1 MITTPPRI
9 RTTLASHRHARCT
22 CAPATN
28 LLPELRDLLH
38 CAACTADPLLIYGS
52 QDRLLSSFHLCET
65 YRQSK
70 FKTHSFRRRRE
81 AA

>member
-1 MITTPPRI
+1 VITRPQ
-9 RTTLASHRHARCT
+9 RTRPTLASHRHARRK
-22 CAPATN
+22 CAHSMN
-28 LLPELRDLLH
+28 LPPELRDFLH
-38 CAACTADPLLIYGS
+38 YAACPVHPLLIHPPR
-52 QDRLLSSFHLCET
+52 DRLLCSFHLYET

>member
-1 MITTPPRI
+1 MITKPQ
-9 RTTLASHRHARCT
+9 RTRPTLASHRHARCT
-22 CAPATN
+22 CAHATN

-38 CAACTADPLLIYGS
+38 YAACTADLLLIYGP
-52 QDRLLSSFHLCET
+52 QDRLLYSFHLCEI